1 MKTLKGTVRKRDV
14 EGGVWVLEAGRE
26 TFQLKDGPPDLYQEG
41 IRVSLQGEVRKDV
54 FGIGMSGPVFEV
66 KKVL

>member
-1 MKTLKGTVRKRDV
+1 VFEVPLRRAALLIFVLAAL
-14 EGGVWVLEAGRE
+14 GVFLWAAVNMTREYEMAAYTSSLE
-26 TFQLKDGPPDLYQEG
+26 
-41 IRVSLQGEVRKDV
+41 GEVRKDV